1 MSASSTT
8 DMRSGGVARLLRAN
22 AAAFPDK
29 DAVVFPARTGYERL
43 SYRELDA
50 QSDRYAAGL
59 RRIGIDRGV
68 KTVLMV
74 KPGPELF
81 VLAFALFKV
90 GAVPV
95 IVDPGMGV
103 GRMMHCYREVGA
115 EAFIGVPA
123 AHCMR
128 VLNPGVFG
136 GLKARV
142 TVGRRWFW
150 GGHTLADLD
159 AGEPDQV
166 PAEIDEDDLL
176 AINFTTGST
185 GPAKGVEYTHRTL
198 VAMAQEVERTHGHCA
213 EDVSL
218 ASVPLFGLLDLLV
231 GATAV
236 LAPLDPTRV
245 ADADPAAL
253 ADVMARFEVTT
264 MFASPAL
271 LRPLTEYLAETGR
284 TLPALRRV
292 IAGGAPVTDSVVHGA
307 RTVLGPDVQLMTTY
321 GATEVLPISSITA
334 AEILDRTRKL
344 THIGYGTCVG
354 RPVPGIEAR
363 TVRITDEP
371 MLQWTDTLRAAPGNV
386 GELVVAGLFVSNRY
400 HGSPVNDIRAKI
412 HDDGRR
418 WHRTGDLARIDAEGR
433 IWFCGRKSH
442 RVDSTDGT
450 LFSVCCEGVFNAHP
464 EILRTALVGMC
475 GRPVMVFEPMP
486 GIPRREFPRIAA
498 ELRELGSRQQI
509 TEHITDFRPHPRF
522 PVDIRHN
529 AKIDRELLAEW
540 AAAPR
545 LRPSALWLVPLAG
558 WAYLLYGLVWPL
570 DNPVLQAL
578 FWIDVLLSVVVHG
591 LQIPLALSRA
601 RQAGRRT
608 GTTVFLTMLL
618 GATWWKRLPGG
629 RR

>member
-1 MSASSTT
+1 MK
-8 DMRSGGVARLLRAN
+8 SGGVARLLRAN
-22 AAAFPDK
+22 AAAFRDK
-29 DAVVFPARTGYERL
+29 DAVVFPVRAGFERL

-50 QSDRYAAGL
+50 RSDRYAAGL

-95 IVDPGMGV
+95 IVDPGMGLR
-103 GRMMHCYREVGA
+103 RMMHCYREVGA

-123 AHCMR
+123 AHAMR

-136 GLKARV
+136 ALKARV

-159 AGEPDQV
+159 TGEPGQV
-166 PAEIDEDDLL
+166 TTEIGEDDLL
-176 AINFTTGST
+176 VINFTTGST

-198 VAMAQEVERTHGHCA
+198 VAMAQEVERTQGHCA

-218 ASVPLFGLLDLLV
+218 ATVPLFGLLDLLI
-231 GATAV
+231 GATTV
-236 LAPLDPTRV
+236 LAPLDPARV
-245 ADADPAAL
+245 ADADPATL

-271 LRPLTEYLAETGR
+271 LRPLTEHLAQTGR

-292 IAGGAPVTDSVVHGA
+292 IAGGAPVTDSVVDGA
-307 RTVLGPDVQLMTTY
+307 RTALGPDVLLMTTY
-321 GATEVLPISSITA
+321 GATEALPISSISA
-334 AEILDRTRKL
+334 AEILDGTRKL
-344 THIGYGTCVG
+344 TQAGYGTCVG
-354 RPVPGIEAR
+354 RPVPGIEVR
-363 TVRITDEP
+363 TVRITDKP
-371 MLQWTDTLRAAPGNV
+371 LTQWSDDLLTAPGEV
-386 GELVVAGLFVSNRY
+386 GELVVAGDHVSNRY

-412 HDDGRR
+412 HDGARR
-418 WHRTGDLARIDAEGR
+418 WHRTGDLARIDAAGR
-433 IWFCGRKSH
+433 IWFCGRKTH
-442 RVDSTDGT
+442 RVDSADGT

-464 EILRTALVGMC
+464 DVLRTALVEVG
-475 GRPVMVFEPMP
+475 GRPVMCFEPVA
-486 GIPRREFPRIAA
+486 GTPRRELPRITA
-498 ELRELGSRQQI
+498 ELRELGGRQQV
-509 TEHITDFRPHPRF
+509 TEHIRDFRPHPGF

-529 AKIDRELLAEW
+529 AKIGRELLAEW

-545 LRPSALWLVPLAG
+545 VRPNALWLVPLAG

-570 DNPVLQAL
+570 ENPALQAL

-591 LQIPLALSRA
+591 LQIPVALSRA
-601 RQAGRRT
+601 RPAGRRPR
-608 GTTVFLTMLL
+608 TTVFLTMLL